1 MWIKCGD
8 GTHLLNASQVLHFN
22 IEAATEAHQKLH
34 ADVSSVIDHGL
45 PDSGVLV
52 IARLADGVP
61 ICVGRYE
68 NEEHATLVLN
78 TISAAFESG
87 ARTLDVHRLR
97 TKRRGAEGA

>member
-22 IEAATEAHQKLH
+22 VEAAAEAPQESGE
-34 ADVSSVIDHGL
+34 DSGQR
-45 PDSGVLV
+45 DSGVLV
-52 IARLADGVP
+52 IARMADGVP

-68 NEEHATLVLN
+68 TEEHANLVLN